1 MAQPV
6 FSATE
11 RTFPRRISRRAY
23 APFCKVHVRFG
34 LLSLLRRVRWIALG
48 ALCAK
53 GLWCRNAQANAAT
66 VPLMRSLRQYGNVM
80 FDTLALCEYTECRM
94 PTDRVLVSQISIG
107 RRDRESLQQDRKHCQ
122 FASLV
127 RHVFPASLSCLELGA
142 PSEASG
148 GFSNFNRTLGSGELA
163 TGQETLP
170 IRVLGSARFFCFP
183 FFSESLSLPRGDTK
197 NATRKAT
204 EPPFAF

>member
-66 VPLMRSLRQYGNVM
+66 VPPMRSLRNVM
-80 FDTLALCEYTECRM
+80 FDTLALCERTECRM

-107 RRDRESLQQDRKHCQ
+107 VGIGRACDRTGNTANSR
-122 FASLV
+122 
-127 RHVFPASLSCLELGA
+127 LGFGA
-142 PSEASG
+142 
-148 GFSNFNRTLGSGELA
+148 
-163 TGQETLP
+163 
-170 IRVLGSARFFCFP
+170 FFLLP
-183 FFSESLSLPRGDTK
+183 FFLKKPNLAARGYKRRHT
-197 NATRKAT
+197 
-204 EPPFAF
+204 

>member
-122 FASLV
+122 FASL
-127 RHVFPASLSCLELGA
+127 
-142 PSEASG
+142 
-148 GFSNFNRTLGSGELA
+148 
-163 TGQETLP
+163 
-170 IRVLGSARFFCFP
+170 GSARFSCFP
-183 FFSESLSLPRGDTK
+183 FLLRARRAKRSEWWFLKFQSDVGIRSACNRTGNTANPRRLP
-197 NATRKAT
+197 
-204 EPPFAF
+204 